1 MRLRL
6 LCVSVGQF
14 VPSEPQDT
22 FDAFIAFGFKPNPS
36 QAEARQERVPVP
48 QFFQTFWARF
58 DNEML
63 REVVAV
69 VARLDRLENLN
80 CPVVVQTA
88 PEKQKAVVAKIV
100 VEQLRNRQRKINVI
114 CTIGSVVLV

>member
-22 FDAFIAFGFKPNPS
+22 FDAFIAFGFKPNS
-36 QAEARQERVPVP
+36 RQAEARQERVSVP
-48 QFFQTFWARF
+48 QVLQAFWARF

-63 REVVAV
+63 REIVAV
-69 VARLDRLENLN
+69 VARLDRLENLD

-88 PEKQKAVVAKIV
+88 P
-100 VEQLRNRQRKINVI
+100 
-114 CTIGSVVLV
+114 